1 MVTKKAEVKNSAGI
15 HLRPSG
21 IIMKAIEQY
30 EGRVRLGNGST
41 ELEADSIMSVIALG
55 LCQGD
60 TVTIQVDGPNEAAM
74 AEELVTLF
82 ETHFDFPPRE

>member
-1 MVTKKAEVKNSAGI
+1 
-15 HLRPSG
+15 
-21 IIMKAIEQY
+21 MKAIEQY

-41 ELEADSIMSVIALG
+41 QLEADSIMSVIALG

-60 TVTIQVDGPNEAAM
+60 TVTIQVDGPNEAEM
-74 AEELVTLF
+74 ADELATLF